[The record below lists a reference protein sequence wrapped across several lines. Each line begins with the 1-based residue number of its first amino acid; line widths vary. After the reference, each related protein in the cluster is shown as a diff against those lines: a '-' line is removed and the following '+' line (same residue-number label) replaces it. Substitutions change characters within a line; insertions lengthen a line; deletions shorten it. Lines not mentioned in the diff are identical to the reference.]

1 MSKLKLGNHISH
13 QLNQEL
19 SEICNKVLVMGT
31 LVEKQI
37 ALATQSFINGDT
49 ELAKFVIQQDAEVDA
64 LEMTLDQA
72 STNILA
78 TRQTAAFDLKFIL
91 VVIKIIDELETIG
104 DLAERIAK
112 LALDLANAGARS
124 TNNYE
129 LQHLSD
135 LAQDILHTT
144 LEIFSHLNL
153 EAMPAIPEFSAAIN
167 REYDSLLRQL
177 IIKMMETPDNIPYT
191 LNILLAGRTL
201 ERIGIHGNYIGEHLR
216 LLLRNEAL

>member
-1 MSKLKLGNHISH
+1 MSKLKLGNHISQ